1 MMGSARS
8 SLAFVLM
15 ALCSRNS
22 TAQTAV
28 RDTLIHFT
36 SGSMTLEGTLV
47 MPAGTGPFPAAVIIA
62 GSGPTDRNGNA
73 PGGISTDT
81 YAMLAS
87 SLAERGIAS
96 LRYDKRGLPTSK
108 GTFEMAA
115 TTLAD
120 FAADAASAARYLD
133 SRPDIG
139 AITLIGHSEGGTL
152 AMLATRDGAP
162 VRALVLIATAGRDP
176 TVILREQLG
185 RQLPPALLA
194 SFDTAWRVYV
204 HTDSAVTAPPGLEA
218 LFVPVNRA
226 FLKSWQAIDPVAL
239 LRGLQVPTLIV
250 QGETDVQIT
259 PADARLLGTARS
271 DIRVE
276 VLPGVNHVLK
286 EATGSTPQEQIAAYT
301 NRALPL
307 APSVMPLVSRFIL
320 DLRP

>member
-1 MMGSARS
+1 MTWTGA
-8 SLAFVLM
+8 LAFVLV
-15 ALCSRNS
+15 ALSS
-22 TAQTAV
+22 QDSSAQAAV
-28 RDTLIHFT
+28 RDSVIHFT
-36 SGSMTLEGTLV
+36 SGIMTLEGTLV

-73 PGGISTDT
+73 PGGIATDA
-81 YAMLAS
+81 YAMLAGG
-87 SLAERGIAS
+87 LAEHGIAS

-108 GTFEMAA
+108 GTFDMA
-115 TTLAD
+115 TTTLSD
-120 FAADAASAARYLD
+120 FAADATAAAAYLD
-133 SRPDIG
+133 TRPDIG

-152 AMLATRDGAP
+152 AMLATRAGAP

-194 SFDTAWRVYV
+194 SFDTAWRVYI
-204 HTDSAVTAPPGLEA
+204 HTDSAVTSPPGLES

-239 LRGLQVPTLIV
+239 LRGLQVPTLVV

-286 EATGSTPQEQIAAYT
+286 EATGSTPQEQLAAYT

-307 APSVMPLVSRFIL
+307 APSVVPAVAQFIL
-320 DLRP
+320 GLRP